1 MAITLDQPEIFG
13 DTSGVLGGRDHAEN
27 QVLTLGISEGFGT
40 LIGDASLIRGRAS
53 GGNDTLTSGTLGPNV
68 VIGDAITITDRGR
81 GGDDHVLAMS
91 HGGCIALG
99 DALMLN
105 ERARGGN
112 DSVEASANSDVIAYG
127 DAETMSGSAKGGND
141 MVTGRSSF
149 GNVQVYGDAQT
160 LSGSAAGGNDTLI
173 VGIAFPGQGTQ
184 MYGDGAEL
192 LDRSKGG
199 NDVLISAQSVN
210 DRMWGDAAVVA
221 PTAKT
226 GADTFIFG
234 PFNGRDTILDFQSGK
249 DHIQLRDFGFTSF
262 DDVASHLQSTSD
274 GAVIAFDTMS
284 FGVQDSILVVGVAQL
299 GASDFILS

>member
-1 MAITLDQPEIFG
+1 LAT
-13 DTSGVLGGRDHAEN
+13 TSGVLGGRDHAEN

-81 GGDDHVLAMS
+81 GRRRSCPGDVPRRLHRF
-91 HGGCIALG
+91 GGCAH
-99 DALMLN
+99 AQ
-105 ERARGGN
+105 RAR
-112 DSVEASANSDVIAYG
+112 ARRQRQRRRPSANSDVIAYG

-149 GNVQVYGDAQT
+149 WEC
-160 LSGSAAGGNDTLI
+160 
-173 VGIAFPGQGTQ
+173 PGLRRCPNAERLRGRRQRYADRRHRVFRWQGTQ
-184 MYGDGAEL
+184 MYGDGADL

-199 NDVLISAQSVN
+199 NDVADQCPGRSN

-234 PFNGRDTILDFQSGK
+234 PFNGRDTILGLSQSGK
-249 DHIQLRDFGFTSF
+249 DHIQLRTS
-262 DDVASHLQSTSD
+262 VHKLR
-274 GAVIAFDTMS
+274 
-284 FGVQDSILVVGVAQL
+284 
-299 GASDFILS
+299 